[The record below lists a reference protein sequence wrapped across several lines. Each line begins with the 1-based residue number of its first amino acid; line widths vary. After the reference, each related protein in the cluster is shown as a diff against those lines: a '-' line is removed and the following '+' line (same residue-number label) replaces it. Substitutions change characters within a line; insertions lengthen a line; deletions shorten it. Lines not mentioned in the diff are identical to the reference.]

1 MKYQEKKIEGFL
13 SNFIKCFWQYENAQN
28 DAEYSILPDGYFDF
42 IFEFE
47 NGRLSR
53 SYITGVWTE
62 SVDVNIKK
70 NTKLIGIRCKL
81 PAAEYIFDMS
91 INNLLNTNTDL
102 QEDIIDY
109 KDIEFDTFETA
120 TKILTE
126 KFEDKLPSSDKIDSR
141 KLRLFEL
148 IYQSNKDLKIS
159 EIADIIGWS
168 SRQINRYFNQQFGF
182 SLKTFLNILNCRSS
196 YSEIANGQLSPT
208 NYYFDQSHFIK
219 NVKRYTGATPKELYK
234 NKNDRFLQLFTLKSP

>member
-1 MKYQEKKIEGFL
+1 MQYLEKRVEGFL
-13 SNFIKCFWQYENAQN
+13 SNFIKCFWQYENALD
-28 DAEYSILPDGYFDF
+28 DAEYSILPDGYFDL

-47 NGRLSR
+47 NNIQKK
-53 SYITGVWTE
+53 SYLTGIWTE
-62 SVDVNIKK
+62 SVTVNIKK
-70 NTKLIGIRCKL
+70 NTKLIGIRFKL
-81 PAAEYIFDMS
+81 PAAEFIFDMS
-91 INNLLNTNTDL
+91 IKNILNTSSEIFENRIDFKNVIFYDFESATNLLINKFADIL
-102 QEDIIDY
+102 QFSVRIDN
-109 KDIEFDTFETA
+109 
-120 TKILTE
+120 
-126 KFEDKLPSSDKIDSR
+126 R

-148 IYQSNKDLKIS
+148 LYQSNEELKIS

-168 SRQINRYFNQQFGF
+168 SRQINRYFNKQFGF

-234 NKNDRFLQLFTLKSP
+234 NKNDRFLQLSTLKTP